1 MSFAINQNFDLK
13 SRVKDFTRQNLT
25 LDDLPVTRDADYPD
39 DYMVAIDG
47 KIYIF
52 NSNNSVDPVTGKW
65 REFKSGVQT
74 LPTAS
79 SSVLG
84 CIKIGYTE
92 NDRNYPVE
100 LNSDGQAYVNV
111 PWVDLNTTYGVVST
125 SADGLAPKLSGNS
138 DQYLNGAGQYTTP
151 PNTTYNLATT
161 SSNGLL
167 RQLTGN
173 TGQYLNGD
181 GQWTT
186 PPNTT
191 YELSSTENDGLLK
204 QLNGST
210 TQFMR
215 GDGTWATPYTTA
227 TDSTAGLVKTGYQEN
242 GKNYPIKLNNGQM
255 YVSVPWTD
263 NNTTYSAGTGISL
276 SGTTFSVKTG
286 YTTDNGARNYKVAAD
301 SSGNLYVNVP
311 WQDLNTTYSTA
322 TSTTAGLVK
331 IGFAES
337 GKDYPVELNSSGQM
351 FVNVPW
357 TDTNT
362 TYTTATTSKD
372 GLLSAADKQKLDNYQ
387 TDIEELQQ
395 QIKSLHYPFGAN
407 ISVSPNLLEVGTS
420 SNSVTV
426 TWSYNNSDK
435 YTIKSQTI
443 NDAGVAVGTLKST
456 QTPSTSSH
464 ATITYTLKATT
475 TTGESVT
482 KNTSVTIN
490 HASYYGCVAATK
502 TTLTASDITA
512 LTKSLKSSKSLSTKF
527 TQDNQKVAY
536 AYPSYFGDL
545 TSCKNSSGFEGLSG
559 YTKSSVTVNGQSYN
573 VYLQNN
579 AATSSDTLTFN

>member
-52 NSNNSVDPVTGKW
+52 NSNNSVDPTTGKW

-100 LNSDGQAYVNV
+100 LNSNGQAYVNV

-138 DQYLNGAGQYTTP
+138 SQYLNGAGQYTTP

-161 SSNGLL
+161 SANGLL

-173 TGQYLNGD
+173 TGQYLNGN

-191 YELSSTENDGLLK
+191 YNLASTTANGLLK

-227 TDSTAGLVKTGYQEN
+227 TDSTAGLVKIGYQEN
-242 GKNYPIKLNNGQM
+242 GKNYP
-255 YVSVPWTD
+255 
-263 NNTTYSAGTGISL
+263 
-276 SGTTFSVKTG
+276 
-286 YTTDNGARNYKVAAD
+286 
-301 SSGNLYVNVP
+301 
-311 WQDLNTTYSTA
+311 
-322 TSTTAGLVK
+322 
-331 IGFAES
+331 
-337 GKDYPVELNSSGQM
+337 VELNNGQM

-362 TYTTATTSKD
+362 TYTAATTSKD

-395 QIKSLHYPFGAN
+395 QIKSLHYPFSAN

-420 SNSVTV
+420 SDSVTV

-443 NDAGVAVGTLKST
+443 NNASVAVGTLKST

-475 TTGESVT
+475 ITGESVT

-512 LTKSLKSSKSLSTKF
+512 LTKSLRSSKSLSTKF

-579 AATSSDTLTFN
+579 AATSSDTLIFN